1 VLRWREVQSRL
12 GASSKFGGARNGW
25 RDISRTTLEA
35 YSLDKAAL
43 TVQSAQILCEGD
55 RPAANGELVASK
67 QLDVKM
73 LGDSAEG
80 CSVLQDG

>member
-1 VLRWREVQSRL
+1 L
-12 GASSKFGGARNGW
+12 GRRRSSAALVNGW